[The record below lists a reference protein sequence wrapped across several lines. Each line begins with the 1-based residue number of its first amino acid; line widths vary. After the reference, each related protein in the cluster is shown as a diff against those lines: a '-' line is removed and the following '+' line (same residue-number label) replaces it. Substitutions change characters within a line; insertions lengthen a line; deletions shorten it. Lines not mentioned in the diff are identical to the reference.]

1 MDGLRQKT
9 GFDINVI
16 EPLTFT
22 GTAIP
27 FLLKFVRAY

>member
-1 MDGLRQKT
+1 MDRLRQKT
-9 GFDINVI
+9 GFNINAT
-16 EPLTFT
+16 ELLTFT